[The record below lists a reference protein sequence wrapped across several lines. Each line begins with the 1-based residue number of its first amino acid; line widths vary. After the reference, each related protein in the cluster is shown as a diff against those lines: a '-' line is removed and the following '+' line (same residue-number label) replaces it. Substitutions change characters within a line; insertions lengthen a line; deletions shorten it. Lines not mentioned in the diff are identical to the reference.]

1 MPASRAMVSASG
13 NSSRMRSKVT
23 PWGSAKSGN
32 PVGSVPKRE
41 PMVSV
46 GRENS
51 HTSSVDRNTATTGAG
66 SLGILRRTI
75 RMTSSVK
82 AATPSV
88 EGLKSMAFWA

>member
-1 MPASRAMVSASG
+1 M
-13 NSSRMRSKVT
+13 
-23 PWGSAKSGN
+23 
-32 PVGSVPKRE
+32 GSVPNRE

-51 HTSSVDRNTATTGAG
+51 HTSSVDRKTATTGAG
-66 SLGILRRTI
+66 ILGILCRTN

-82 AATPSV
+82 AATPNV